1 MLEIVGPEPQSAV
14 TELMESY
21 RSWQCVAVKISKPG
35 FSGYF
40 ENLELIGDAA
50 E

>member
-1 MLEIVGPEPQSAV
+1 MLEITGPKPQSAV
-14 TELMESY
+14 AELMESY
-21 RSWQCVAVKISKPG
+21 RSWQRVAVKTSKPG
-35 FSGYF
+35 FSGYL